1 LDNSQRT
8 TIILLAGGL
17 ARRLPGKLALPVEGE
32 PLLVSTYR
40 RLTHHGARECLI
52 SVRSPLPA
60 ELTALIPARAIEDRY
75 PDGGP
80 LGGLLSAAHEV
91 RTPLFFAAAGDLPRI
106 DARFIDRL
114 EQRYDA
120 CAAEQRAKPA
130 AVIPRHA
137 DGRLEPLAAL
147 YDTTEFI
154 CGARAAL
161 ERGERKV
168 TAAIA
173 GLHVAYVDLSDAEM
187 RQLANI
193 NTPQDWLQFQ
203 T

>member
-1 LDNSQRT
+1 LDNGQRT

-40 RLTHHGARECLI
+40 RLTRDGARECLI

-60 ELTALIPARAIEDRY
+60 ELSALIPARAIEDRY

-91 RTPLFFAAAGDLPRI
+91 RTPLFFAAAADLPRI
-106 DARFIDRL
+106 DAEFVDRL

-120 CAAEQRAKPA
+120 CAAEQRARPA
-130 AVIPRHA
+130 ATIPRHA

-147 YDTTEFI
+147 YDTAEFI
-154 CGARAAL
+154 RGARAAL

-173 GLHVAYVDLSDAEM
+173 GRRVAYVDLSDTEM